1 MNSIEHPTMS
11 NGNPA
16 SRTTVNL
23 RLVGT
28 DVKLNKIGINK
39 MCDGEMNKYGECRI
53 FKFGIVKASKSS
65 PL

>member
-11 NGNPA
+11 NGKAA

-28 DVKLNKIGINK
+28 DGKLNDIGINR
-39 MCDGEMNKYGECRI
+39 MCDGEMNKYGGCRV
-53 FKFGIVKASKSS
+53 F
-65 PL
+65 

>member
-11 NGNPA
+11 NGKAA

-28 DVKLNKIGINK
+28 DGKLNDIGINR
-39 MCDGEMNKYGECRI
+39 MCDGEMNKYGECRV
-53 FKFGIVKASKSS
+53 F
-65 PL
+65 